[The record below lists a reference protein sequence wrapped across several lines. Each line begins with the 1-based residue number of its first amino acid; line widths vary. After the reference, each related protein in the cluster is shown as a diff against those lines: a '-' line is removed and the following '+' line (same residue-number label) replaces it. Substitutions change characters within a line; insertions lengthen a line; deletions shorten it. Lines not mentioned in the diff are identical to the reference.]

1 MLFLSGISGSGTLT
15 LIQYVIF
22 CRYGVLKREKI
33 REDRDMKKRIVSL
46 LLALVL
52 AATLLPVQAW
62 GATVVDS
69 GYCGGEGDGKTSPGR
84 WTATGC

>member
-1 MLFLSGISGSGTLT
+1 
-15 LIQYVIF
+15 
-22 CRYGVLKREKI
+22 
-33 REDRDMKKRIVSL
+33 MKKWIISL

-69 GYCGGEGDGKTSPGR
+69 GYCGGRRRQKPHLDAGQRRRADHQR
-84 WTATGC
+84 